1 MLKKIWLYFIF
12 IIFIFGNNLPLI
24 SSSNN
29 KDINNNSTLTTDY
42 LKNIPANDYILGSGD
57 ELEIT
62 ISRDLPELD
71 KLNLII
77 DGEGTIILPRIKR
90 IFVKGL
96 TVNELIILLNES
108 FKKYLKYPS
117 VEVVV
122 SEYRP
127 INVFVEGEVVTPGLQ
142 TLKGAFTL
150 EDSVP
155 EPIKFEDQFNSNSK
169 ASFSNLSNRPGRLSF
184 FPTVFDAIRQSGG
197 ITEYSNLSN
206 IQVIRKNKISDGG
219 GKITTKLNLK
229 DLIYSGKN
237 NQNIRIYDGDIISLS
252 KLNVPNSN
260 TLGKAIFSNLNP
272 RFVEVFVAGR
282 VNFPGYIRL
291 SRAGVLT
298 DAVDMAGGAKVLK
311 GPLTFIRFNNDGS
324 VDKRKFRYRKN
335 VKRGSFK
342 NPTLNNGD
350 LIIVGESAF
359 SVISQITREFT
370 KPFAGIYSTYA
381 LFEAVSD

>member
-1 MLKKIWLYFIF
+1 MLKKIWLNFIF
-12 IIFIFGNNLPLI
+12 IIFISGNNLPLI
-24 SSSNN
+24 SSLNNEDVNQNSN
-29 KDINNNSTLTTDY
+29 LTIDY
-42 LKNIPANDYILGSGD
+42 LKKIPANDYILGSGD
-57 ELEIT
+57 ELAIT
-62 ISRDLPELD
+62 ISRDVSGLD
-71 KLNLII
+71 KGRFVI

-108 FKKYLKYPS
+108 FKKYLKYPN

-127 INVFVEGEVVTPGLQ
+127 INVFVEGEVETPGLQ

-150 EDSVP
+150 KDSVP
-155 EPIKFEDQFNSNSK
+155 EPIIKFEDQRK
-169 ASFSNLSNRPGRLSF
+169 VSFSNFSNRPGRLSF

-197 ITEYSNLSN
+197 VTEYSNLSN

-229 DLIYSGKN
+229 ELIYSGKN
-237 NQNIRIYDGDIISLS
+237 NQNIRIYDGDIIRVS

-359 SVISQITREFT
+359 SVISQVTREFT
-370 KPFAGIYSTYA
+370 APFVGIYSTYS
-381 LFEAVSD
+381 LFDEILN